1 MYKCDGNGGVREV
14 TTFIS
19 IQINDIPTTLMV
31 AMETTVVAVVTMLV
45 LEHVTVLPFIAAVMF
60 TVKMEDRQY
69 VKLKDGSMLE
79 AVLGPHILA
88 L

>member
-1 MYKCDGNGGVREV
+1 MIAE
-14 TTFIS
+14 
-19 IQINDIPTTLMV
+19 
-31 AMETTVVAVVTMLV
+31 ETTVDAPVPMLV
-45 LEHVTVLPFIAAVMF
+45 LEHVTVLPFIAVVMF

-69 VKLKDGSMLE
+69 VKSKDGSMLE